1 MSVTVFSGGAGC
13 GKTHQLMQR
22 LSEVIADAPPGEG
35 QKVLALT
42 FMHGA
47 RRRLDERL
55 GIVPGL
61 ARRYECTTLDSFASR
76 IVRRWQSL
84 AVQLGARVP
93 SETEYEET
101 CTVAALILEQP
112 EVVRWVKASFP
123 ILVLDEAQDLSETR
137 LQIIQC
143 LATELTTLI
152 AADEFQCLNETLRPN
167 PAWAWLNAQRNRVAL
182 DKPMRTRVTALLDAA
197 AAVRAGGPAVAGK
210 GFSICHTATPPMA
223 GGFLN
228 TRIAGLNGGGLAIIT
243 PSVKN
248 FAEGVISWSS
258 SKSNSRGLGPY
269 PIEWEK
275 SETRDADAALER
287 IALPPEA
294 TPAQALAAIQATHDQ
309 LLVRELT
316 SWLDRL
322 TRTRNTS
329 VITREVL
336 AERIVMICA
345 NRRRYQRSQER
356 GLRAM
361 SVHGAKNRE
370 FENVVVL
377 WPAAVAGDDEHKR
390 RLLYNAITRAKSA
403 CLVLVQLKKQLD
415 QPPFK

>member
-22 LSEVIADAPPGEG
+22 LAEIIPVEPPKDG

-55 GIVPGL
+55 ATVPGL
-61 ARRYECTTLDSFASR
+61 GRRYECTTLDSFASR
-76 IVRRWQSL
+76 VVRRWQSF
-84 AVQLGARVP
+84 AVKLGARVP
-93 SETEYEET
+93 KETEYDET
-101 CTVAALILEQP
+101 CAVAAMILAHP
-112 EVVRWVKASFP
+112 EVVSWVKASFP
-123 ILVLDEAQDLSETR
+123 ILVLDEAQDLTR
-137 LQIIQC
+137 SRLSIVQC
-143 LATELTTLI
+143 LATQLTALI
-152 AADEFQCLNETLRPN
+152 AADEFQCLDATLQPN
-167 PAWAWLNAQRNRVAL
+167 PAWEWLSAQEDHTAL
-182 DKPMRTRVTALLDAA
+182 QKPMRTNVISLLDAA
-197 AAVRAGGPAVAGK
+197 AALREGRPVQARK
-210 GFSICHTATPPMA
+210 GLSICFTPTAPMA

-228 TRIAGLNGGGLAIIT
+228 TRISGLKGGGLVVIT
-243 PSVKN
+243 PSVKD
-248 FAEGVISWSS
+248 FANGVIAWSS
-258 SKSNSRGLGPY
+258 HNSNSKGKGPY

-275 SETRDADAALER
+275 SETKAAEAAMEG
-287 IALPPEA
+287 IALPRDA
-294 TPAQALAAIQATHDQ
+294 TPAQALAAMQAIDDHA
-309 LLVRELT
+309 LVREVA

-322 TRTRNTS
+322 SRTHNTS
-329 VITREVL
+329 IITREAL
-336 AERIVMICA
+336 AERVQMICA
-345 NRRRYQRSQER
+345 NRRRFQRPLDR

-390 RLLYNAITRAKSA
+390 RLLYNAITRAKSE
-403 CLVLVQLKKQLD
+403 CLILVQLKKHLD